1 MTAKPVD
8 DRTCALGEGPLW
20 HPERKQL
27 YWFDIVGKRLHRD
40 DGKEWQFDQHV
51 SAAGW
56 VDRDHLLI
64 ADQTSLF
71 KFNTETAAQTSICA
85 LEDDDPDTRSN
96 DGRADPWGG
105 FWIGTMRLDGRSAG
119 GAIYRYYK
127 GELRQLFAP
136 LSITN
141 AIAFAPDKSCAYWGD
156 TGPQKVF
163 RVALDKDGWPAAPPT
178 IFLDLA
184 ADDLN
189 PDGAIVA
196 ADGSFLNAQ
205 WGASRV
211 ARYTADGA
219 FIEAF
224 DLPTSHVTCPAL
236 GGQDLRTLYATS
248 ATQGLTEEQLAH
260 QPHAG
265 KTFKIETNIEGLP
278 EYQVIL

>member
-1 MTAKPVD
+1 MIATPID
-8 DRTCALGEGPLW
+8 DRVCDLGEGPLW
-20 HPERKQL
+20 HPERQEL
-27 YWFDIVGKRLHRD
+27 LWFDIIRKRLHCST
-40 DGKEWQFDQHV
+40 GQTWQFDQHV

-56 VDRDHLLI
+56 IDFEHLLI
-64 ADQTSLF
+64 ADQNSLF
-71 KFNTETAAQTSICA
+71 KFSLENGTRIHICD
-85 LEDDDPDTRSN
+85 LEADDPTTRSN

-105 FWIGTMRLDGRSAG
+105 FWIGTMRLDGGSSG

-141 AIAFAPDKSCAYWGD
+141 AIAFAPDERCAYWGD

-163 RVALDKDGWPAAPPT
+163 EVALDSDGWPKSPPRV
-178 IFLDLA
+178 FLDLA
-184 ADDLN
+184 AENLN

-196 ADGSFLNAQ
+196 ADGSYLNAQ

-211 ARYTADGA
+211 ARYDKNGS

-224 DLPTSHVTCPAL
+224 NLPTSHVTCPAL
-236 GGQDLRTLYATS
+236 GGPDLCTLFVTS
-248 ATQGLTEEQLAH
+248 AQQGLSAAQLEGK
-260 QPHAG
+260 PDAG
-265 KTFKIETNIEGLP
+265 KTFAIETGVKGIP